1 MSFCPKCGGQV
12 QEIETFCVSCG
23 KRLPEDLK
31 KRNMPEK
38 PTKKWWFLPVLSI
51 VIASI
56 ILFSTYLFTT
66 YQSDRALAYYQEAE
80 EMALIGDYEQ
90 AKDLLQQALQYKEK
104 FPSAREVLNFLQ
116 VASDVEHNLQKV
128 QQLNENKNFSEAF
141 DAIRQSENELEKYNG
156 DLVDQ
161 MTEKT
166 ISRKSQ
172 TLLNQA
178 SYKLNSDPTIEDLK
192 SLVWETK
199 DLSHE
204 QAPELIEQVHQKLVA
219 MTYQEATSLLDNLQF
234 SHALRTIEDTLAVIE
249 NSEQLESLKTT
260 INKEKTAF
268 ESAQEQRIEQALS
281 IFEEEQELNES
292 HAIELIDI
300 QLKTED
306 EKWLISGQLK
316 SVATVPI
323 HSILVSYSITDKSDE
338 VILENEV
345 YVYPETLYPDE
356 TGKFEFTHFDA
367 STENSRLTAKV
378 DEITWYL
385 E

>member
-12 QEIETFCVSCG
+12 QEMESFCVSCG

-31 KRNMPEK
+31 ERNLPEK
-38 PTKKWWFLPVLSI
+38 PTKKWWFLPVFSL

-56 ILFSTYLFTT
+56 ILFSIYIFTN
-66 YQSDRALAYYQEAE
+66 YQSNKALEYYEEAE
-80 EMALIGDYEQ
+80 EMALIGDYDQ
-90 AKDLLQQALQYKEK
+90 AKELLQQALQYKDK
-104 FPSAREVLNFLQ
+104 FPSAKEVLSFLQ
-116 VASDVEHNLQKV
+116 VASEVENNLQNV
-128 QQLNENKNFSEAF
+128 HQLNEDKNFPEAF
-141 DAIRQSENELEKYNG
+141 DAIRQTENELKKYNG
-156 DLVDQ
+156 NLVDQ

-166 ISRKSQ
+166 INIKDQ

-178 SYKLNSDPTIEDLK
+178 TYKLNNDPTIEDLK
-192 SLVWETK
+192 TLVWETE

-204 QAPELIEQVHQKLVA
+204 QAPELIDQVQQKLVA
-219 MTYQEATSLLDNLQF
+219 MTYQEATNSLDNLQF
-234 SHALRTIEDTLAVIE
+234 SHALRIIEDTLMVIE

-281 IFEEEQELNES
+281 VFEEEQELNES

-300 QLKTED
+300 QLKTEED
-306 EKWLISGQLK
+306 KWLISGQLK

-323 HSILVSYSITDKSDE
+323 HSILVSYSIIDENDKI
-338 VILENEV
+338 ILENDV
-345 YVYPETLYPDE
+345 YVYPETLYPEEVGNFD
-356 TGKFEFTHFDA
+356 FTHFDA
-367 STENSRLTAKV
+367 NTENTRLTAKV
-378 DEITWYL
+378 EEITWYL